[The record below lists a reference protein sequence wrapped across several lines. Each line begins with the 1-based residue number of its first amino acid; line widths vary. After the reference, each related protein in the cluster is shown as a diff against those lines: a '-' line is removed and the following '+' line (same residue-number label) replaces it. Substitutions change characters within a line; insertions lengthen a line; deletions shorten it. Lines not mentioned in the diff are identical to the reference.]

1 MIEYIRNFQNTWN
14 IKIAGIKFYLDNSFR
29 IDLFCNAIP
38 LYLNRVVNNLEKLTV
53 LNKIR
58 KNQKKSKKILI
69 KDNNKSEKFW
79 EIVFVKL
86 EFISSTFNLAHIFN
100 SIFLFMIRY
109 NNNQSISSRIIHTN
123 QHPLLT
129 LQIEI
134 FTNFLSYFFTWFKI
148 MPNRQNVVS

>member
-38 LYLNRVVNNLEKLTV
+38 LYLNGVVNNLEKLTV

-100 SIFLFMIRY
+100 SIYFCLWSNTTITKVFLHELYILINIPCWHCKLKY
-109 NNNQSISSRIIHTN
+109 
-123 QHPLLT
+123 LL
-129 LQIEI
+129 I
-134 FTNFLSYFFTWFKI
+134 FFHIFLHDSK
-148 MPNRQNVVS
+148 